1 MSSVATAVVAGSYIA
16 GELFGPDAPPGA
28 DPAIGQSAQANAK
41 VAADTLEFNK
51 QVYAEGRPRQQMID
65 DLGKR
70 VVESQIVSQDK
81 SNALADDYA
90 AYMKGTFRPV
100 EKSLVDEASKDTGAE
115 AEQAASEAGAGVS
128 QQFGA
133 ARQNKAREMAAMGIN
148 PNSGRWNS
156 ATQGSMDTEAA
167 VKADAMNKARVAGKG
182 LSWAKRMDAAGLG
195 RNLPS
200 NQATSAGLALTAGN
214 SAMANSAAGGINARA
229 DAGQMNQGFGGTVNA
244 NTAAGNLYL
253 GQYDAQLKGYAAQ
266 QAADAAKWQGVGTA
280 AGMMYAKSSKKLK
293 TDKHPVEDA
302 EILKEVKTLP
312 VEKWKYKEGEGDGG
326 EHVGPYAEDVA
337 EKFGG
342 KVAPGGKM
350 IDVISMMGVTL
361 AATKALA
368 KQVDKI
374 ERKMNGRKS

>member
-1 MSSVATAVVAGSYIA
+1 MSSVATAVVAGSFVA
-16 GELFGPDAPPGA
+16 DQLFGQDAPPGA
-28 DPAIGQSAQANAK
+28 DPAIGESAKANAK

-65 DLGKR
+65 DLTGK
-70 VVESQIVSQDK
+70 VVNSQLKSQDQ
-81 SNALADDYA
+81 SNALAEDYA
-90 AYMKGTFRPV
+90 NYMKGTFRPV
-100 EKSLVDEASKDTGAE
+100 EKSLVDEASKDTASE
-115 AEQAASEAGAGVS
+115 AELAASEAGAGVS

-156 ATQGSMDTEAA
+156 VTQESMDAEAA
-167 VKADAMNKARVAGKG
+167 VKADAMNKARVAGRS

-214 SAMANSAAGGINARA
+214 SAVSNVAAGGINARA
-229 DAGQMNQGFGGTVNA
+229 DAGQMNSGFSGTVNA
-244 NTAAGNLYL
+244 NNSAGNLYL

-293 TDKHPVEDA
+293 TDKQPIEDA

-326 EHVGPYAEDVA
+326 EHVGPYAEDVQK
-337 EKFGG
+337 KFGDRA
-342 KVAPGGKM
+342 APGGKM
-350 IDVISMMGVTL
+350 VDIISMMGINL
-361 AATKALA
+361 AATKALG

-374 ERKMNGRKS
+374 ERKIGRAK